1 MACALAVRQGVDA
14 PANLEG
20 GLLAW
25 AAEVDPALEVAAG

>member
-1 MACALAVRQGVDA
+1 MRACQLALEAKIAA

-25 AAEVDPALEVAAG
+25 AAEVDPALYVL